1 MIMSRAVIDVIA
13 LESLIRD
20 SEKVIILEEFA
31 RRSKTGQVDVETISI
46 VAGYTYQ
53 KPMKDSKE
61 VLNKIIDIQN
71 EIFGFGNQKGE
82 VNGSKTN
89 CFKQ

>member
-1 MIMSRAVIDVIA
+1 MSRAVIDVIA

-20 SEKVIILEEFA
+20 SEKVRILEEFA
-31 RRSKTGQVDVETISI
+31 RRSKTGQVDVETIS
-46 VAGYTYQ
+46 VVVGYTYQ
-53 KPMKDSKE
+53 KPVEDSKE

-82 VNGSKTN
+82 TNGSKTN
-89 CFKQ
+89 CFK

>member
-1 MIMSRAVIDVIA
+1 MSRAVIDVIA

-20 SEKVIILEEFA
+20 SEKVRILEEFA
-31 RRSKTGQVDVETISI
+31 RRSKTGQVDVETIS
-46 VAGYTYQ
+46 VVVGYAYQ
-53 KPMKDSKE
+53 KPVEDSKE

-82 VNGSKTN
+82 TNGSKTN
-89 CFKQ
+89 CFK

>member
-1 MIMSRAVIDVIA
+1 MSRAVIDVIA

-20 SEKVIILEEFA
+20 SEKVRILEEFA

>member
-20 SEKVIILEEFA
+20 SEKVRILEEFA

>member
-1 MIMSRAVIDVIA
+1 MSRAVIDVIA

-20 SEKVIILEEFA
+20 SEKVRILEEFA
-31 RRSKTGQVDVETISI
+31 RRSKTGQVDAETISI
-46 VAGYTYQ
+46 VVGYAYQ
-53 KPMKDSKE
+53 KQVEDSKE

-82 VNGSKTN
+82 TVNGSKPN
-89 CFKQ
+89 RFK

>member
-1 MIMSRAVIDVIA
+1 MSRAVIDVIA

-20 SEKVIILEEFA
+20 SEKVRILEEFA
-31 RRSKTGQVDVETISI
+31 RRSKTGQVDVETIS
-46 VAGYTYQ
+46 VVVEYAYQ
-53 KPMKDSKE
+53 KPVEDSKE

-82 VNGSKTN
+82 TNGSKTN
-89 CFKQ
+89 CFK